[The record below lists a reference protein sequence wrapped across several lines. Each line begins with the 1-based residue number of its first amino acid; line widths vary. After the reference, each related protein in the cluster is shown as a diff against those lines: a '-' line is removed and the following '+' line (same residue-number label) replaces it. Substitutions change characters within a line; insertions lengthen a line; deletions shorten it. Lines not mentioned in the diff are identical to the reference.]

1 MHLKNKKGNIKM
13 KKRRYVERL
22 SALAFWIGLIPLLGV
37 PFDREATAQSPVTL
51 TVYDPTGA
59 FQVSQTFAP
68 RLADL
73 NGKTICELSDDSWEA
88 PRTFPAIRL
97 LLQKLFPT
105 VKFVTSDQFP
115 TILTGTDVS
124 GLEDVVKAKGC
135 QGAIVGN
142 AG

>member
-1 MHLKNKKGNIKM
+1 M
-13 KKRRYVERL
+13 KKRHYVGSL
-22 SALAFWIGLIPLLGV
+22 LALAFSGGLISMLGV
-37 PFDREATAQSPVTL
+37 PFSRDAAAQNPVTL
-51 TVYDPTGA
+51 KVYDPTGA

-97 LLQKLFPT
+97 LLQKQFPT
-105 VKFVTSDQFP
+105 AKFITSDQFP
-115 TILTGTDVS
+115 TLLTGTDIA
-124 GLEDVVKAKGC
+124 GLEDAVKAKGC